1 MGGQG
6 PHTPTWMLKTF
17 LKRVLKMGIRNPGK
31 GEFQKK
37 KNKKKRED
45 PGREKEKTGVNG
57 LKRGG
62 E

>member
-1 MGGQG
+1 
-6 PHTPTWMLKTF
+6 
-17 LKRVLKMGIRNPGK
+17 MGIRNPGK

-45 PGREKEKTGVNG
+45 PGREKEKKTGVNG